1 MRIALFFYVIH
12 VYRLMET
19 LRYNDSNR
27 LFSGH
32 ELDMFSNILMFSIKQ
47 PTYIIYKRLFI
58 FLFIHKK
65 NRKTLFSDSVEIR
78 KLILDIITNNIRI
91 RLDLTPGVPV
101 CVHTEYRVVYIGG
114 RAGKSFIGE
123 VKERDITQRA
133 RVQIFIML
141 FALDTYSREVRLEV
155 IIAIIPFRLVTETDI
170 DVKPVLDLVS
180 LIELRYI
187 PADDGFRG
195 LAVAPS

>member
-1 MRIALFFYVIH
+1 
-12 VYRLMET
+12 MET

-47 PTYIIYKRLFI
+47 PTYIIYKRSFI
-58 FLFIHKK
+58 FLFIRKK

-78 KLILDIITNNIRI
+78 KLILDVMTDNIRI
-91 RLDLTPGVPV
+91 RLDLTPDTPV

-114 RAGKSFIGE
+114 RAGESFIGE
-123 VKERDITQRA
+123 VEKRDITQRGEQMLI
-133 RVQIFIML
+133 VL
-141 FALDTYSREVRLEV
+141 FALDTYPREVRFEV

-170 DVKPVLDLVS
+170 DVKPVLDPARLT
-180 LIELRYI
+180 ELRYI

-195 LAVAPS
+195 LAVTPSQTERPETAGRPGR

>member
-32 ELDMFSNILMFSIKQ
+32 KLDMFSNILMFSIKQ

-91 RLDLTPGVPV
+91 RLDQTLDAPY

-123 VKERDITQRA
+123 VEERDIT
-133 RVQIFIML
+133 
-141 FALDTYSREVRLEV
+141 
-155 IIAIIPFRLVTETDI
+155 
-170 DVKPVLDLVS
+170 
-180 LIELRYI
+180 
-187 PADDGFRG
+187 
-195 LAVAPS
+195 

>member
-1 MRIALFFYVIH
+1 MSSTL
-12 VYRLMET
+12 YRLMET

-47 PTYIIYKRLFI
+47 PTYIIYKRSFI
-58 FLFIHKK
+58 FLFIRKK

-78 KLILDIITNNIRI
+78 KLVLDVMTDDIRI
-91 RLDLTPGVPV
+91 RLDLMPGVPV

-114 RAGKSFIGE
+114 RTGKSFIGE

-133 RVQIFIML
+133 RVQMFIML
-141 FALDTYSREVRLEV
+141 FALDTYPREVRLEV
-155 IIAIIPFRLVTETDI
+155 IIAIISFRLVTETDI

-180 LIELRYI
+180 LIKLRYI
-187 PADDGFRG
+187 PADDGFRA
-195 LAVAPS
+195 LAVTPS